1 MLPMRLNIWDSDQ
14 VLAEVDFLR
23 RSCHCN
29 TLSISLWKDLSPF
42 ESSSRTSSNLASDSP
57 LTTAKIWLNTQ
68 PRENMSAARPRGRF
82 RATSGARY
90 LNAPISI
97 PLDVVTDSSETSLD
111 NPKSVITTKSFRKRM
126 FVGLIS
132 AELSQYRSTPSPPN
146 TRTPYPCV

>member
-14 VLAEVDFLR
+14 VLAEVDVLR

-29 TLSISLWKDLSPF
+29 TLSISLWKDLSPY

-82 RATSGARY
+82 RVTSGARY

-111 NPKSVITTKSFRKRM
+111 NPKSVITTRSFFKRM
-126 FVGLIS
+126 FEGLIS
-132 AELSQYRSTPSPPN
+132 VELSQQHSTPNPVN
-146 TRTPYPCV
+146 TQGPYPYV